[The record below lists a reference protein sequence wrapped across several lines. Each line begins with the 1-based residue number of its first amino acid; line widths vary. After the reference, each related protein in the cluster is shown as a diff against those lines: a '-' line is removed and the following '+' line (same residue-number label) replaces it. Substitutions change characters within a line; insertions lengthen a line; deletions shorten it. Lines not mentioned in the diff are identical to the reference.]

1 MSLLILI
8 LLIVS
13 VGISAE
19 GEKASEK
26 LWSAHI
32 ELSYVN
38 TSGNTNTQTLSE
50 KLEVKREGKVNRFFL
65 KNSALYATQDDRE
78 TANRFDVNGRWERL
92 FSERFFG
99 FLTAGYERDKFSG
112 YEYKWNGGPGV
123 GYDLLKTERH
133 EIKTLLSTLYYYN
146 RIEDDGIDNYA
157 TLKAEAYYQW
167 KVLENLKFKE
177 DLNYIVNLSDTKTYF
192 VNSDTSL
199 EVKVNEH
206 ISLGVGYKVAYQNKP
221 PSPGVKR
228 TDTTFST
235 SLIIDF

>member
-1 MSLLILI
+1 MATAAFPKEESNQT
-8 LLIVS
+8 
-13 VGISAE
+13 
-19 GEKASEK
+19 KR
-26 LWSAHI
+26 WSTHI

-38 TSGNTNTQTLSE
+38 TSGNTQTQTLSE
-50 KLEVKREGKVNRFFL
+50 KLDIKWDGEVNRFFL

-92 FSERFFG
+92 FTERFFG

-112 YEYKWNGGPGV
+112 YTYKWNGGPGI
-123 GYDLLKTERH
+123 GYDLFKTAEH
-133 EIKTLLSTLYYYN
+133 ELKTLLSLLYYYN

-157 TLKAEAYYQW
+157 TFKAEVYYRW
-167 KVLENLKFKE
+167 NILENLKLKE

-206 ISLGVGYKVAYQNKP
+206 VSLGVGYKVAYQNNP

-235 SLIIDF
+235 SLIVDF